1 MAALAASMA
10 AWAVAAT
17 FIADRSLVDLT
28 VPGLAEEGAV
38 VFTKACELGL
48 EDIVSKRAGSFY
60 RSGKS
65 RGWPKCLSTPA
76 KLSDCD
82 GCMVSTAHA
91 MARLTAHT
99 MATMA
104 GPMIKPFMASP
115 CA

>member
-1 MAALAASMA
+1 MTGAPAARRRVSTESCS
-10 AWAVAAT
+10 VK
-17 FIADRSLVDLT
+17 RS
-28 VPGLAEEGAV
+28 PPRAPI
-38 VFTKACELGL
+38 VFAKACELGL
-48 EDIVSKRAGSFY
+48 EGIVSKREGSFY

-76 KLSDCD
+76 KPSDCD
-82 GCMVSTAHA
+82 GCMVSTAHT